1 MEPQHRIGSR
11 EEWLAASRALLAD
24 EKAHMRAGDELARK
38 RRELPWVKVEKLYT
52 FDTPQGRKTL
62 AELFDGRSQ
71 LIVYHFMMGPD
82 WQEGCVGCS
91 FLSDHMSGMLTHL
104 EHHDVT
110 YVTVSLAPLEKI
122 DAFKRRMGWTF
133 PWVSSS
139 GSDFNFD
146 YHVSFTPE
154 ELASKKAFYNFTEQD
169 VGIDELH
176 GHSVFYKDES
186 GDVYHTY
193 SCYGRGDER
202 FLNTYALLD
211 IAPKG
216 RNEKSNLTDWVR
228 HHDRY
233 GDQAHG
239 GCAESGSYTV

>member
-1 MEPQHRIGSR
+1 MEPQHRIGSE

-24 EKAHMRAGDELARK
+24 EKAHMRAGDELARR
-38 RRELPWVKVEKLYT
+38 RRELPWVMVGKPYT
-52 FDTPQGRKTL
+52 FDTPEGRKTL

-71 LIVYHFMMGPD
+71 LIVYHFMLGPD
-82 WQEGCVGCS
+82 WEEGCVGCS

-104 EHHDVT
+104 VHHDVS
-110 YVTVSLAPLEKI
+110 YVTVSHAPLAKI

-154 ELASKKAFYNFTEQD
+154 QLASRKAFYNFAEQD
-169 VGIDELH
+169 VGIDEQH
-176 GHSVFYKDES
+176 GHSVFYKDQR

-193 SCYGRGDER
+193 SCYARGDER
-202 FLNTYALLD
+202 FVSTYALLD
-211 IAPKG
+211 ITPKG
-216 RNEKSNLTDWVR
+216 RNEASNLTDWVK

-233 GDQAHG
+233 GDEAHG
-239 GCAESGSYTV
+239 ACAVCGSYTV